1 MRYIEHIVE
10 PDRLLLSWQ
19 SSIPGEN
26 RLRMFVAELIRNG
39 NDDANLVYLKE
50 SEDFLRAQSLG
61 FEKYT
66 GFDTEKEVHE
76 NVLGSFMK
84 RLPPRTRGDFGRFLE
99 ALRIKPDAKAE
110 ISDFALLGYS
120 GAKLPDDDFTV
131 IHPFENASTP
141 FELMLPVQGYRY
153 YKDQL
158 PFAAL
163 TKNMQAEF
171 EAEPENPKDPEA
183 IKIIING
190 VRAGY
195 VSRGLT
201 GSFHKWIQSGL
212 KISACRGLTGS
223 FHKWIQSGLKISAY
237 VERING
243 TEQIPEIYL
252 YVLVK

>member
-19 SSIPGEN
+19 TSIPGES

-39 NDDANLVYLKE
+39 NDADLVYLKE
-50 SEDFLRAQSLG
+50 SEDFSKAQSLG

-99 ALRIKPDAKAE
+99 ALRIKNDANV
-110 ISDFALLGYS
+110 SDFALLGYS

-131 IHPFENASTP
+131 IHPFENASPP

-158 PFAAL
+158 PFAEL

-171 EAEPENPKDPEA
+171 EAEPENPKDAKA
-183 IKIIING
+183 IKIVIDG

-201 GSFHKWIQSGL
+201 GSFHKWMQSGL
-212 KISACRGLTGS
+212 T
-223 FHKWIQSGLKISAY
+223 ISAY

-243 TEQIPEIYL
+243 AEQNPEIYL
-252 YVLVK
+252 YVSVK